1 MQRAFA
7 GTGGR
12 RGAQPERCAAA
23 VSGLGC
29 LHVWG
34 MSTTEAAL
42 TTHLVMTTPACDNG
56 FLLTTE
62 RALHDQFGI
71 EHATI
76 QIETGDGELGVPL
89 PADQSLKKAPRQSE
103 GPYPA
108 QKRSIFYQ
116 RNFKRTCMVRGLKF
130 WLEVSDGNRV
140 PKFGSLGLLLKL
152 SLRPK

>member
-1 MQRAFA
+1 MCCGCFW
-7 GTGGR
+7 TG
-12 RGAQPERCAAA
+12 
-23 VSGLGC
+23 V
-29 LHVWG
+29 
-34 MSTTEAAL
+34 
-42 TTHLVMTTPACDNG
+42 PACLGHEHHRSRAHHPSGDDHAGLRQNG

-108 QKRSIFYQ
+108 QKRSIYYQ